1 MAAISH
7 DTEFTTTCWNV
18 PIPHFGQPCPPLH
31 YCILLALLPSF
42 LRSPRI
48 LSSHLSVLGHL
59 PFVIHQGLEKPC
71 RETYLFMYRQCCFE
85 IPEANLRG
93 KLVPMNIF
101 CPLIERVPIVGTQ
114 CSINTWLTCIH
125 DYLNILLLSFSQ
137 QLLSWQS
144 LVEIIITA
152 AASCCS
158 TPFILTQLW
167 RMTLFWI

>member
-1 MAAISH
+1 MYLLNKPKVSKLYYATRSNDSLAAISH

-18 PIPHFGQPCPPLH
+18 PIPHFGQSCPHLH

-85 IPEANLRG
+85 ILY
-93 KLVPMNIF
+93 
-101 CPLIERVPIVGTQ
+101 
-114 CSINTWLTCIH
+114 SWLTSIH
-125 DYLNILLLSFSQ
+125 GYLNILLSFSQ
-137 QLLSWQS
+137 KLHSWQS
-144 LVEIIITA
+144 LVEIIITM

-158 TPFILTQLW
+158 ISFILTHYVGQLW
-167 RMTLFWI
+167 WMALFCV